1 MQDMEELVELL
12 LSRKVIV
19 PLIIF
24 FVSIIVYLILSR
36 IIRKLLSIKLKGVR
50 FNDRRQKTTISL
62 MDNILKYFIA
72 IVALVMILDVWGI
85 DTKSLLASLGV
96 VSLVAGLALQDFLKD
111 IIAGITILFEDQY
124 AVGDVV
130 TIGDFKGTVTYLGIK
145 TTRIKSF
152 NGETLIIANRNIDRV
167 INHSLEK
174 SISFL
179 DVSVSY
185 STDIDKAKEVLTKVC
200 NELTSEL
207 KLKEPAKVCG
217 VQDLGT
223 SSVDIRISFGC
234 LVAEKIK
241 NEQIFRERIK
251 KELDANNIEIPFTQ
265 VVIHNG
271 K

>member
-1 MQDMEELVELL
+1 MEEIIDVL
-12 LSRKVIV
+12 LSKKVVV
-19 PLIIF
+19 P
-24 FVSIIVYLILSR
+24 VSIILVSSVIYFVISKILR
-36 IIRKLLSIKLKGVR
+36 RLFSIKLKGVR

-62 MDNILKYFIA
+62 IDNIVKYFIA
-72 IVALVMILDVWGI
+72 IVALLMILDVYGI

-145 TTRIKSF
+145 STRLKSF
-152 NGETLIIANRNIDRV
+152 TGETLIIANRNIDKV
-167 INHSLEK
+167 INHSLET
-174 SISFL
+174 SVTFMDI
-179 DVSVSY
+179 SVSY
-185 STDIDKAKEVLTKVC
+185 DTDIDKAKEVLTTLCK
-200 NELTSEL
+200 ELTEEL
-207 KLKEPAKVCG
+207 RLKEEATVCG

-223 SSVDIRISFGC
+223 SSVDIRIKFACAFAS
-234 LVAEKIK
+234 KIK

-251 KELDANNIEIPFTQ
+251 KSFDENNIEIPFTQ

>member
-1 MQDMEELVELL
+1 MKDMEDIVELL

-19 PLIIF
+19 PLIII
-24 FVSIIVYLILSR
+24 FVSTIVYLVLSR

-72 IVALVMILDVWGI
+72 IVALVMILDVYGI
-85 DTKSLLASLGV
+85 DTKSLIASLGV

-130 TIGDFKGTVTYLGIK
+130 TIGEFKGTVTYLGIK

-152 NGETLIIANRNIDRV
+152 TGETLIIANRNIDRV

-174 SISFL
+174 SITFM
-179 DVSVSY
+179 DISVSY
-185 STDIDKAKEVLTKVC
+185 GTDIDKAKLVLKNVC
-200 NELTSEL
+200 NELNEEL
-207 KLKEPAKVCG
+207 KLQENAKVCG
-217 VQDLGT
+217 VQDLGK

-234 LVAEKIK
+234 LYVEKIK
-241 NEQIFRERIK
+241 IEQIFRERVK
-251 KELDANNIEIPFTQ
+251 KAFDDNNIEIPFTQ
-265 VVIHNG
+265 VVIHSG

>member
-1 MQDMEELVELL
+1 
-12 LSRKVIV
+12 
-19 PLIIF
+19 
-24 FVSIIVYLILSR
+24 
-36 IIRKLLSIKLKGVR
+36 
-50 FNDRRQKTTISL
+50 

-72 IVALVMILDVWGI
+72 IVALVMVLDIWGI
-85 DTKSLLASLGV
+85 DTKSLLASVGV

-145 TTRIKSF
+145 TTRLRSF
-152 NGETLIIANRNIDRV
+152 TGETLIIPNRNIDRV

-174 SISFL
+174 SISFM
-179 DVSVSY
+179 DISVSY
-185 STDIDKAKEVLTKVC
+185 STNIDKAKEVLKNVC
-200 NELTSEL
+200 VEFNNEL
-207 KLKEPAKVCG
+207 KLLENAKVCG
-217 VQDLGT
+217 VQDLGS

-234 LVAEKIK
+234 HFTDKIK
-241 NEQIFRERIK
+241 TEQLFREKVK
-251 KELDANNIEIPFTQ
+251 KAFDINNIEIPFTQ